1 MKKENTGKDK
11 SSSIEFQC
19 RYCLKTVTTIRDRK
33 DEHPVG
39 WKCIT
44 KESDEGIE
52 NFYLC
57 PACMTRYRSSQAE
70 YRNS

>member
-1 MKKENTGKDK
+1 MKKESTGKAEPGA
-11 SSSIEFQC
+11 IEFQC
-19 RYCLKTVTTIRDRK
+19 RYCSKTILTSGDK
-33 DEHPVG
+33 KNEHPVG

-57 PACMTRYRSSQAE
+57 PDCMNRYRSSQAE
-70 YRNS
+70 YRNN